1 MTIDSVLG
9 YWAILRHDG
18 FTCWG
23 ATHRGIL
30 REFAG
35 HCASCAH
42 GRDLDEMGG
51 PIRASIIDTDEDLF
65 AEDIYSRTVIRC
77 VGCDNVILAAEWAD
91 TDEEG

>member
-1 MTIDSVLG
+1 
-9 YWAILRHDG
+9 
-18 FTCWG
+18 
-23 ATHRGIL
+23 
-30 REFAG
+30 
-35 HCASCAH
+35 
-42 GRDLDEMGG
+42 MGG